1 MYLFVQ
7 RMAITT
13 ENTTDTTTTPKIN
26 PMISEKLESPVL
38 RDAWIVVP
46 VEKNR
51 NEFKYF
57 YNLRN
62 FQEWK

>member
-13 ENTTDTTTTPKIN
+13 ENTTDTTTPKTN

-38 RDAWIVVP
+38 RDAWIVLP

-57 YNLRN
+57 YNLKQ
-62 FQEWK
+62 F

>member
-7 RMAITT
+7 RMATKT
-13 ENTTDTTTTPKIN
+13 ENTTGTTTPKTN

-38 RDAWIVVP
+38 RDAWIVVS

-51 NEFKYF
+51 NELKYF
-57 YNLRN
+57 YNLKQFLRP
-62 FQEWK
+62 

>member
-7 RMAITT
+7 RMATTT
-13 ENTTDTTTTPKIN
+13 ENTTGTTTPKTN

-38 RDAWIVVP
+38 S

-51 NEFKYF
+51 NELKYF
-57 YNLRN
+57 YNLKQ
-62 FQEWK
+62 F

>member
-7 RMAITT
+7 RMATTT
-13 ENTTDTTTTPKIN
+13 ENTTDTTTPKTN

-38 RDAWIVVP
+38 RDAWIVVS

-51 NEFKYF
+51 NELKYF
-57 YNLRN
+57 YNLKQ
-62 FQEWK
+62 F